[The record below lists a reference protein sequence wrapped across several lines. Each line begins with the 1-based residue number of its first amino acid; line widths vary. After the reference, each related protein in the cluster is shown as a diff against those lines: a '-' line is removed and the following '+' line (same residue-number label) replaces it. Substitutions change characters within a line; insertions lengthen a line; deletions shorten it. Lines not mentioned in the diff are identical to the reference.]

1 MQERYGEQVLVNLLG
16 SKEGER
22 MLSLNFQVNT
32 SYTSLQ
38 PLNIVFDNNA
48 KTVQISACPRMI
60 SQLKPVEKS
69 LLFKLI
75 NLKICWM

>member
-48 KTVQISACPRMI
+48 KTVQLSASPRMI
-60 SQLKPVEKS
+60 S
-69 LLFKLI
+69 
-75 NLKICWM
+75 